1 MPMPKPLVFFAPLML
16 AACAST
22 TPIQLAASSR
32 SQFADAVYSGQTAVL
47 DKPTPGEEQY
57 RVFQQAATGFVPI
70 DSVRSDVEGLASVYC
85 ERKGKTMHGLEETDA
100 KPPYILGNFPR
111 VELLFE
117 CISKS
122 PSAKNAAQPS
132 AGKYEK
138 LVTLKKLLDEG
149 ALTPQEFE
157 REKAKVLGEP

>member
-1 MPMPKPLVFFAPLML
+1 
-16 AACAST
+16 
-22 TPIQLAASSR
+22 
-32 SQFADAVYSGQTAVL
+32 
-47 DKPTPGEEQY
+47 
-57 RVFQQAATGFVPI
+57 
-70 DSVRSDVEGLASVYC
+70 
-85 ERKGKTMHGLEETDA
+85 MHGLEETDA

-122 PSAKNAAQPS
+122 PSAKTAAHPS
-132 AGKYEK
+132 AGKYDK

-157 REKAKVLGEP
+157 REKAKVLREP